1 MIYRSKPAAATAATL
16 ATIAS
21 GKEAY
26 LTGWACNKSATV
38 EDYIYVYALKA
49 GESVTTDTELYSKL
63 RVPAN
68 DTFTFTP
75 IHLDAGESL
84 VVMSQN
90 GTVVFTLTGQEVA
103 K

>member
-1 MIYRSKPAAATAATL
+1 MIYRVKPAAAAAATL
-16 ATIAS
+16 ISVAQ

-26 LTGWACNKSATV
+26 LTGWACNKGVAD
-38 EDYIYVYALKA
+38 DYIYVYALKS
-49 GESVTTDTELYSKL
+49 GESVTTDTELYNKL
-63 RVPAN
+63 RIPAN

-75 IHLDAGESL
+75 VHLDAGESL

-90 GTVVFTLTGQEVA
+90 GTVVFTVTGQEVA